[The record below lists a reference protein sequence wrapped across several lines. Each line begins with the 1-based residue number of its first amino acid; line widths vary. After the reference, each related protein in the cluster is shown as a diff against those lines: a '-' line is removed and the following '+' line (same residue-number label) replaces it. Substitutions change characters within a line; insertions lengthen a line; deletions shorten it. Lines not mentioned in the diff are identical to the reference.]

1 MGTSIRT
8 YFMPY
13 LSFSRDGGR
22 KTIVDNIKISNVA
35 TYVSYSRFLLKITYF
50 DKNGKYKG
58 EDSQI
63 VNNIVNPGY
72 YMTKEVKF
80 MPPFGVRSVDLKL
93 ISASPVN

>member
-1 MGTSIRT
+1 
-8 YFMPY
+8 MPY
-13 LSFSRDGGR
+13 LSFSHDGGR
-22 KTIVDNIKISNVA
+22 KTIVNNIKLNIKISNVA

-50 DKNGKYKG
+50 DKNGEYKG

-63 VNNIVNPGY
+63 VNNIVNPGL
-72 YMTKEVKF
+72 YMTQEVKF